1 MPLCPSLVLVH
12 GEGGIK
18 KSKRKPKKGKRKK
31 KIGSEKVRCVQK
43 EASLAERVL

>member
-1 MPLCPSLVLVH
+1 VLVH

-18 KSKRKPKKGKRKK
+18 KSKRKPKKGKIRN
-31 KIGSEKVRCVQK
+31 KIGSEKVRYVQK